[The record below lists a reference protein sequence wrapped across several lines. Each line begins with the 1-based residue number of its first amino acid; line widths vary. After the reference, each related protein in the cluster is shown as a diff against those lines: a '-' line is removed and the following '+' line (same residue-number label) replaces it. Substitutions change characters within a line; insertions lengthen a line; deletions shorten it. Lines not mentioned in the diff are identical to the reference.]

1 MRRPAVTPLTPGRI
15 SSARRSVAVVFALNG
30 LVLSSWAARLPA
42 IRDQLDLS
50 IGGIGLVL
58 LALSAG
64 SVVMLPLAGAVIS
77 ALGPAR
83 TVLAGVITGV
93 LGVVVVG
100 LATQVWLLGAG
111 LFLTGVGM
119 AVWDVAMNVEG
130 AEVERRLSRVIMP
143 RFHAGYSL
151 GTVLGAGTGS
161 LAAAA
166 HVSPRVHLPVVALVV
181 AISGTGALRWF
192 LPLDPGG
199 QESPDEAQGRVR
211 SVLAAWLEPGTLL
224 IGALVFS
231 MALAEGAANDW
242 LTLAIVDGYG
252 AGHELG
258 AGVFAVFVTGMT
270 VTRMTGP
277 ALLRRLENTRAL
289 RISALLV
296 LIGSGLVIAGSV
308 FAGGHADRVSP
319 WLYVFA
325 VAGSLLWGI
334 GAALGFPMG
343 MSAAAADPVNSAA
356 RVGVVSTIGYT
367 AFIAGPPLL
376 GTVGQHVGVALSL
389 VGVTLAVLLAMLT
402 AGAVRS
408 SG

>member
-1 MRRPAVTPLTPGRI
+1 
-15 SSARRSVAVVFALNG
+15 
-30 LVLSSWAARLPA
+30 
-42 IRDQLDLS
+42 
-50 IGGIGLVL
+50 
-58 LALSAG
+58 
-64 SVVMLPLAGAVIS
+64 
-77 ALGPAR
+77 
-83 TVLAGVITGV
+83 
-93 LGVVVVG
+93 
-100 LATQVWLLGAG
+100 
-111 LFLTGVGM
+111 
-119 AVWDVAMNVEG
+119 
-130 AEVERRLSRVIMP
+130 
-143 RFHAGYSL
+143 
-151 GTVLGAGTGS
+151 
-161 LAAAA
+161 
-166 HVSPRVHLPVVALVV
+166 
-181 AISGTGALRWF
+181 
-192 LPLDPGG
+192 
-199 QESPDEAQGRVR
+199 
-211 SVLAAWLEPGTLL
+211 
-224 IGALVFS
+224 

-270 VTRMTGP
+270 VTRMAGP

-296 LIGSGLVIAGSV
+296 LLGSGLVIAGSV
-308 FAGGHADRVSP
+308 VAGGHADRASA

-325 VAGSLLWGI
+325 VVGSLLWGI

-376 GTVGQHVGVALSL
+376 GTIGQQVGVALSL
-389 VGVTLAVLLAMLT
+389 ARVTLAVLLTMVT